1 MSLQAIDNLILQ
13 LKKLPGVGYKSAE
26 RMAYQIIKFS
36 KSDITSFIDALKDCR
51 DNITSCPKCLCYKE
65 GDKCLFCEDKTRD
78 KDTLIV
84 LSSFQD
90 VLSFERVSSHFSYQL
105 LNGVISPSKGISIKD
120 LAIDKLMD
128 RIKEDNFKEV
138 ILGLNPDLDG
148 ETTSLYLEKVLHE
161 EFPNL
166 KISRLAYGLPMG
178 GNLSY
183 VDDLTLQ
190 KAIEG
195 RKIVN
200 E

>member
-128 RIKEDNFKEV
+128 RMVRSLKKLHLSINYGQN
-138 ILGLNPDLDG
+138 LQ
-148 ETTSLYLEKVLHE
+148 TTYC
-161 EFPNL
+161 L
-166 KISRLAYGLPMG
+166 KWY
-178 GNLSY
+178 
-183 VDDLTLQ
+183 
-190 KAIEG
+190 
-195 RKIVN
+195 
-200 E
+200 

>member
-1 MSLQAIDNLILQ
+1 MKSLLLVTSPPACG
-13 LKKLPGVGYKSAE
+13 KTFV
-26 RMAYQIIKFS
+26 S
-36 KSDITSFIDALKDCR
+36 KELAKAL
-51 DNITSCPKCLCYKE
+51 NPIVYL
-65 GDKCLFCEDKTRD
+65 D